1 MSLQSVSVCLSI
13 VISLYKKRKKGG
25 RYANT
30 SLFWAKALSQQLC
43 HALVSGRY
51 TIPTAACLTLCFKL
65 WDRLHLL
72 TDLEHKHGKYM
83 VWRDK
88 KKVYVNTWMENIVL
102 WISGLCTCYVCF
114 DKPALTFCYGNIL
127 HCGLSWYKIII
138 IHVGFFLKLLIR
150 ILHNA
155 SLRELLIIMW
165 IEKLIISFLF
175 LAENLN
181 NSKVRINW
189 LLGAMC
195 CNF

>member
-1 MSLQSVSVCLSI
+1 MQIQVCFEPRL
-13 VISLYKKRKKGG
+13 
-25 RYANT
+25 
-30 SLFWAKALSQQLC
+30 
-43 HALVSGRY
+43 LVSNSAMRL
-51 TIPTAACLTLCFKL
+51 CLADIQSPQLPAWLCASNYGTVCIYWL
-65 WDRLHLL
+65 IWNINMDN
-72 TDLEHKHGKYM
+72 TCYGEI
-83 VWRDK
+83 K
-88 KKVYVNTWMENIVL
+88 KKVYVNAWMENIVL